1 MSEFRDLRTKR
12 NIRRKPFIADVANIT
27 DLWYTHVPMIA
38 HLHGTVHRLNPERVT
53 VDVNG
58 VGYKVAVPLP
68 VWEQLAEGE
77 EAMLHI
83 FTYVREDRL
92 ELYGFSDEAGR
103 ALFEKFLDMDGV
115 GPKSALELS
124 GVPRS
129 LLMQAIGSDDSK
141 LLTSVKGIGKK
152 TAEKLLVDLRSLAE
166 KEPNIFGGNQQ
177 TSGGNQFD
185 RDAVEAL
192 KSLGYDTSTIMHALK
207 QLSPELTSTE
217 ERVTAALRS
226 L

>member
-1 MSEFRDLRTKR
+1 MFSRFSKYAHTAW
-12 NIRRKPFIADVANIT
+12 IRHTNVANIAG
-27 DLWYTHVPMIA
+27 LWYTHFPMIA
-38 HLHGTVHRLNPERVT
+38 HLRGTVHRLTPERVT
-53 VDVNG
+53 IDVQG

-68 VWEQLAEGE
+68 VWEQLTEGK
-77 EAMLHI
+77 EALLHI

-92 ELYGFSDEAGR
+92 ELYGFSDESGR
-103 ALFEKFLDMDGV
+103 MLFEKFLDMDGV

-141 LLTSVKGIGKK
+141 LLTSIKGIGKK

-166 KEPNIFGGNQQ
+166 KDPNIFGGTQSS
-177 TSGGNQFD
+177 SGGQFD
-185 RDAVEAL
+185 QDAVEAL
-192 KSLGYDTSTIMHALK
+192 KSLGYDTSTVMNVLK
-207 QLSPELTSTE
+207 QLSPDLTSTE